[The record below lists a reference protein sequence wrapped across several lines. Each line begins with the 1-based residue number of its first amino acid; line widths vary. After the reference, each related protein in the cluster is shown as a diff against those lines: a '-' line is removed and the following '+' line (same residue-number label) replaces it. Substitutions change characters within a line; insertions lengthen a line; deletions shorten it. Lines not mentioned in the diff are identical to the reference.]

1 MVKLETDRKIGYDF
15 SKSAKWNINKGLETL
30 KKNYNIKDK
39 KQALLIIEKELNVRA
54 IQYKNTNPDLSL
66 KVKKILEKVK
76 EMYKITK
83 RLELNK
89 DLKSGKKKVKIEGNK
104 FHILSV

>member
-1 MVKLETDRKIGYDF
+1 MKVLTIGDLHF
-15 SKSAKWNINKGLETL
+15 STNNVIEM
-30 KKNYNIKDK
+30 D
-39 KQALLIIEKELNVRA
+39 IIS
-54 IQYKNTNPDLSL
+54 D
-66 KVKKILEKVK
+66 KILEKVK